1 MWVERERVG
10 TEVVG
15 RREGTC
21 SLKRVA
27 ARKVG
32 ITAATLWPLPLL
44 IGLGGGRCAKIVSKI
59 TK

>member
-21 SLKRVA
+21 SRKRVA
-27 ARKVG
+27 AREVG
-32 ITAATLWPLPLL
+32 ITAATLWPFPLF
-44 IGLGGGRCAKIVSKI
+44 IGLGGVGVLKIVSRT